1 MNQVDLISKKRDGS
15 ALTPDEL
22 NYLITEYVNGKIPDY
37 QISAFLMAVY
47 FKGMTAGETATLTQL
62 MRDSGTVLDL
72 SSISGFKADKH
83 STGGVGDKVSLVLAP
98 LVASAGLIVPM
109 ISGRALA
116 HTGGTLDKLEAI
128 PGFRTRLSL
137 PKMKKQLEKIGL
149 IMVGQTED
157 LCPADK
163 RIYAL
168 RDATATVSSIP
179 LICASILSKKLA
191 EGIDALVLDVK
202 AGSGAIFDE
211 KEKSWELARKLVE
224 TAQHFDL
231 KTSAIITSMEQ
242 PLGNAVGNWLETK
255 EAIET
260 LKGEG
265 PADFVEL
272 TLALSAQMLVQGEIV
287 KSISEGTN
295 LLKKKIASGEA
306 FEKFLQIVEMQGG
319 DVASVEKPESYPT
332 SKFSFELKSDQ
343 SGYVSQIHSREI
355 GQISMALGA
364 GRSSMDAAVDYT
376 SGIVLKKKIG
386 DKVEAGEVL
395 AVTYSNNKNLLAE
408 NVTRLKK
415 AFVISSEKTQPPPLI
430 DGVIDASGERQWHS

>member
-15 ALTPDEL
+15 ELTSDEL
-22 NYLITEYVNGKIPDY
+22 NYLITEYVNGTIPDY

-47 FKGMTAGETATLTQL
+47 FQGMTAGETATLTHL

-128 PGFRTRLSL
+128 PGFRTRLSISE
-137 PKMKKQLEKIGL
+137 MKKQLEKIGV

-211 KEKSWELARKLVE
+211 KEKSWELARKLIE
-224 TAQHFDL
+224 TAGHFNL
-231 KTSAIITSMEQ
+231 KTSAIISSMEQ

-272 TLALSAQMLVQGEIV
+272 TLALSAQMLKQGEIV
-287 KSISEGTN
+287 KNISEGTN

-306 FEKFLQIVEMQGG
+306 FGKFLQIVEMQGG

-343 SGYVSQIHSREI
+343 SGYVSQIHSRQI

-364 GRSSMDAAVDYT
+364 GRSSMDDAVDYT

-386 DKVEAGEVL
+386 DKVEAVETL
-395 AVTYSNNKNLLAE
+395 AFAYSNSEELLAE
-408 NVTRLKK
+408 NKTRLKN
-415 AFVISSEKTQPPPLI
+415 ALVISSEKTQQPHLI
-430 DGVIDASGERQWHS
+430 YGVIDASGERQWQS

>member
-1 MNQVDLISKKRDGS
+1 MNQVDLIAKKRDGS
-15 ALTPDEL
+15 ELTADEL
-22 NYLITEYVNGKIPDY
+22 NYLITEYVNGNIPDY

-47 FKGMTAGETATLTQL
+47 FQGMTAKETATLTQF
-62 MRDSGTVLDL
+62 MRDSGIVLDL

-128 PGFRTRLSL
+128 PGFNTQLSL
-137 PKMKKQLEKIGL
+137 TEMKRQLEKIGV

-157 LCPADK
+157 LSPADK

-168 RDATATVSSIP
+168 RDATATVNSIP

-202 AGSGAIFDE
+202 VGSGAIFEE

-231 KTSAIITSMEQ
+231 KTSAIISSMEQ

-260 LKGEG
+260 LRGEG
-265 PADFVEL
+265 PADVVEL
-272 TLALSAQMLVQGEIV
+272 TLALSAQMLVQGEV
-287 KSISEGTN
+287 AKNISEGTS
-295 LLKKKIASGEA
+295 LLKEKITSGEA

-319 DVASVEKPESYPT
+319 DVNSVENPGSYPT
-332 SKFSFELKSDQ
+332 AKFSFEFKSDK
-343 SGYVSQIHSREI
+343 GGWVAQIHSREI

-364 GRSSMDAAVDYT
+364 GRKSMADAVDYT
-376 SGIVLKKKIG
+376 SGIMLKKKIG
-386 DKVEAGEVL
+386 AKVEAGETL
-395 AVTYSNNKNLLAE
+395 AVAYSNSEKLLAE
-408 NVTRLKK
+408 NEPRLKNVF
-415 AFVISSEKTQPPPLI
+415 AISSEKTEPPPLI
-430 DGVIDASGERQWHS
+430 YGIIDASGERKWRS